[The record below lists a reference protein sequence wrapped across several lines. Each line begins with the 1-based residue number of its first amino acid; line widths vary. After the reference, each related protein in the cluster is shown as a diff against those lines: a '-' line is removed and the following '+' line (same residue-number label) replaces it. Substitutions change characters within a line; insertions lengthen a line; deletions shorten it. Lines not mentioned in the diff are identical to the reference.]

1 MRNLRSTP
9 SLIALA
15 ALLIGGLLGA
25 PGPALAHPP
34 GEQPSSHG
42 IPALP
47 LGAESLPQS
56 ATSRQLAPGVTLTS
70 IVRGAFDP
78 ATPWVVELSIPD
90 VNNPDPDAPAKSV
103 QDKASADALVGR
115 LDGAGF
121 PAHSQPVRQPQVAD
135 VAASVIG
142 YRVRLVDGYPTQA
155 AAKDIVARLKAASF
169 TSRDWYSGWDGASM
183 AGGRWTVNVV
193 TIDPRRFRGKLGA
206 TFGPDIEHRETTTAL
221 SDYVQATAAINAGF
235 FVLDP
240 AAGAPGDP
248 AGVGLYNG
256 KLESE
261 TTAGRPALLLDSL
274 ARHTAVIRPSWH
286 GSLTADHSA
295 ATLDGL
301 NRMPGLIR
309 NCGGIGDTPTDRPQ
323 HDVTCTDPDELI
335 AFTSAYAAG
344 TPAGVGAEAIL
355 DSRDR
360 VIRVLNHRGVPLAA
374 DQRSVQATG
383 NQVGTISALRVG
395 QRVDLQ
401 TELTDGRRTLQ
412 RSGLTVVNGGPQLL
426 QRGQLHIT
434 QRRDGMV
441 HEGDPSFAYGW
452 ALQRNPR
459 TFAGVD
465 ARGRTLLVT
474 VDGRQPAE
482 LGLSIPETAAVAKA
496 LGMVDAI
503 NLDGGGSTAMAID
516 GTLISHPSDAAGERP
531 VGDVIY
537 LR

>member
-1 MRNLRSTP
+1 MS
-9 SLIALA
+9 
-15 ALLIGGLLGA
+15 LLISGLLGA
-25 PGPALAHPP
+25 PASAMAHPP
-34 GEQPSSHG
+34 QSPPAQHG

-47 LGAESLPQS
+47 LGAKGLPQS

-90 VNNPDPDAPAKSV
+90 AGNPDPDAPGRSV
-103 QDKASADALVGR
+103 QDKVSADVLVGR
-115 LDGAGF
+115 LNSAGF
-121 PAHSQPVRQPQVAD
+121 PAQSQPVRQPKVAD

-142 YRVRLVDGYPTQA
+142 YRVRLVEGYPTQV
-155 AAKDIVARLKAASF
+155 AAKAVVTRLKAASF
-169 TSRDWYSGWDGASM
+169 TARDWYSGWDGASN
-183 AGGRWTVNVV
+183 AAGRWTVNIV
-193 TIDPRRFRGKLGA
+193 TIDPRRFRGTLGA

-221 SDYVQATAAINAGF
+221 SDYVEATAAINAGF

-256 KLESE
+256 ELESE
-261 TTAGRPALLLDSL
+261 TTAGRPALLLDNS
-274 ARHTAVIRPSWH
+274 ARHTAVIRPTWR
-286 GSLTADHSA
+286 GSLTADHRTV
-295 ATLDGL
+295 TLDGL
-301 NRMPGLIR
+301 NRVPGLIR
-309 NCGGIGDTPTDRPQ
+309 NCGGVGDTPTDRPQ
-323 HDVTCTDPDELI
+323 HDVTCTDADELI

-344 TPAGVGAEAIL
+344 TPAGVGAEVIM

-360 VIRVLNHRGVPLAA
+360 VIRVLDHRGVPLAA

-383 NQVGTISALRVG
+383 DRVGALSQLRVG
-395 QRVDLQ
+395 QRVDLR

-474 VDGRQPAE
+474 VDGRQPTE

-503 NLDGGGSTAMAID
+503 NLDGGGSTAMAIG